1 MFKIS
6 NSQLVEVQVPASS
19 SALSFQIPDQPQLK
33 NKKTIGI
40 EFYSVGDVTIAPS
53 GNAVVSAAFLQ
64 KTYLTLYTFNKDGK
78 QGQFIYQIPATSLKR
93 SATGAYVWEL
103 PQFDGIY
110 VDYNKSFI
118 TVPTTVSGS
127 AFSWIFNVYYAD

>member
-6 NSQLVEVQVPASS
+6 NSQLVEVQVPAQS
-19 SALSFQIPDQPQLK
+19 SALSYQIPDQPQLK

-40 EFYSVGDVTIAPS
+40 EFYSVGDVTVAPS
-53 GNAVVSAAFLQ
+53 GNAVVSAAYLQ

-93 SATGAYVWEL
+93 ATSGTYVWEL

-118 TVPTTVSGS
+118 TVPTSVATT

>member
-1 MFKIS
+1 MLKIT

-33 NKKTIGI
+33 DKKTVAI
-40 EFYSVGDVTIAPS
+40 EFYNVADFSTAPS
-53 GNAVVSAAFLQ
+53 GNPVVSAANLL
-64 KTYLTLYTFNKDGK
+64 KTFITLYTFSKDGK
-78 QGQFIYQIPATSLKR
+78 QGQFIYQMPATSLKR

-103 PQFDGIY
+103 PEFNDLN

-118 TVPTTVSGS
+118 NVASSVSGS
-127 AFSWIFNVYYAD
+127 AFSFVFNVYYKD